1 MSDDACLVP
10 SAKNHPGR
18 TRTCTLRIRSPASI
32 QLDRGANKATG
43 RHRTDNL
50 RFTGPLLCP
59 LSYRGAWLILKRKN
73 RRRGSNPD
81 LPPHAGGRST
91 LIELRRHHS
100 DHTAAAAKATP
111 TGFEP
116 APSSSTVRRSTIEL
130 RRQSGHAA
138 LSRRPRLVTCGRL
151 WHGLRRKA
159 VGGNRTH
166 GRRLP
171 RGCSANRAPT
181 AQSSINPGGIE
192 PPSAGYQPAALP
204 LSYRSSWPHEPPAP
218 DCAGGVSPLMH

>member
-1 MSDDACLVP
+1 MPNAH
-10 SAKNHPGR
+10 NHPGR

-43 RHRTDNL
+43 RHRTDDL

-59 LSYRGAWLILKRKN
+59 LSYRGAWLILKRKK
-73 RRRGSNPD
+73 RRRDSNPD
-81 LPPHAGGRST
+81 LPPHAGGRYT

-100 DHTAAAAKATP
+100 DHIAAAAKATP
-111 TGFEP
+111 TGLEP

-151 WHGLRRKA
+151 WHGPCRKA
-159 VGGNRTH
+159 VGGSRTH
-166 GRRLP
+166 GLPPTTRVLCQPSSDSTIINQPGRNRTSVCRL
-171 RGCSANRAPT
+171 
-181 AQSSINPGGIE
+181 
-192 PPSAGYQPAALP
+192 SAG
-204 LSYRSSWPHEPPAP
+204 RSSPELQVVLATRAPAP